1 LFAFCNVTENKKI
14 KKMKI
19 IIPMAGRGTR
29 LRPHSLMVPKPL
41 VSIAGQSIVARLVGD
56 LVASYNGTVE
66 EIAYIV
72 GDFGEQI
79 ERELVSLAESLGAK
93 GSIYYQREQLGT
105 AHAILC
111 AAPSL
116 SGNVIVAFADTL
128 FRADIQLD
136 TDADGAIWVQKI
148 ADPSAYGVVK
158 LDEQGYI
165 SEFIEKPKQ
174 FVSDLAIIGIY
185 YFKSGRQL
193 QAELQYLIDHEVKDK
208 GEYQLTNALE
218 NMKQKGVRFKTY
230 PIDEWLDCGN
240 KNAVIYANQ
249 RILEFKKDAAQTG
262 RGVSIENSTIIQPC
276 YIGEGVTIENSVIGP
291 YVSIGKSSVIS
302 NSVISNSIVQNNSQV
317 SNVVIENS
325 MLGSYVE
332 YIAKKTE
339 LSLGDFSKY
348 LIN

>member
-1 LFAFCNVTENKKI
+1 
-14 KKMKI
+14 MKI

-29 LRPHSLMVPKPL
+29 LRPHSLTVPKPL
-41 VSIAGQSIVARLVGD
+41 VSIAGETIVARLVGD
-56 LVASYNGTVE
+56 LVASYGEQVE

-72 GDFGEQI
+72 GEFGEEI
-79 ERELVSLAESLGAK
+79 EQQLVALAEKLGAK
-93 GSIYYQREQLGT
+93 GTIYHQREQLGT

-128 FRADIQLD
+128 FRADIKLD
-136 TDADGAIWVQKI
+136 MEAEGAIWVQKVP
-148 ADPSAYGVVK
+148 DPSAYGVVK
-158 LDEQGYI
+158 LDEAGYI

-185 YFKSGRQL
+185 YFRSGEQL
-193 QAELQYLIDHEVKDK
+193 QAELQYLIDNDIRDK
-208 GEYQLTNALE
+208 NEYQLTNALE
-218 NMKQKGVRFKTY
+218 NMKNKGMKFKTY
-230 PIDEWLDCGN
+230 PIEEWLDCGN

-249 RILEFKKDAAQTG
+249 RILEYKKDAAQTG
-262 RGVSIENSTIIQPC
+262 AGVQIINSTVIQPC
-276 YIGEGVTIENSVIGP
+276 YIGQDVIIENSVIGP
-291 YVSIGKSSVIS
+291 FVSVGEKSRLS
-302 NSVISNSIVQNNSQV
+302 NSIINNSIVQNNSLV

-332 YIAKKTE
+332 YVAKKTE

>member
-1 LFAFCNVTENKKI
+1 
-14 KKMKI
+14 MKI

-29 LRPHSLMVPKPL
+29 LRPHSLTVPKPL
-41 VSIAGQSIVARLVGD
+41 VSIAGKTIVARLVED
-56 LVASYNGTVE
+56 LVASYGEQVT

-72 GDFGEQI
+72 GDFGETV
-79 ERELVSLAESLGAK
+79 ERELVRLAESLGAR

-116 SGNVIVAFADTL
+116 SGKVIVAFADTL
-128 FRADIQLD
+128 FRANIRLN
-136 TDADGAIWVQKI
+136 TEEDGGLWVQKVQ
-148 ADPSAYGVVK
+148 DPSAYGVVK
-158 LDEQGYI
+158 TDEKGYI
-165 SEFIEKPKQ
+165 TEFIEKPKQ

-185 YFKSGRQL
+185 YFRDGRRL
-193 QAELQYLIDHEVKDK
+193 QNELQYLIDNEIKDK

-218 NMKQKGVRFKTY
+218 NMKQKGMKFQTY
-230 PIDEWLDCGN
+230 PIEEWLDCGN

-249 RILEFKKDAAQTG
+249 RILEFKSDAAQTAHN
-262 RGVSIENSTIIQPC
+262 VIIENSTVIQPC
-276 YIGEGVTIENSVIGP
+276 FIGEGVQIENSVIGP
-291 YVSIGKSSVIS
+291 FVSIGHGSRISS
-302 NSVISNSIVQNNSQV
+302 SVISNSIVQNNSVV

-332 YIAKKTE
+332 YVAKKTE